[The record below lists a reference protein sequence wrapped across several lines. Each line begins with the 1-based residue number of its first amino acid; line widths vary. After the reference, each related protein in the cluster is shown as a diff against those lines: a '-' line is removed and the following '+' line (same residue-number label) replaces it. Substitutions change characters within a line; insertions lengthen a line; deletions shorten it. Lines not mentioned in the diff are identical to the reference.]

1 MSPVVHFAN
10 WLTDFGISSELL
22 AQALGTFAVIVAYV
36 VLRRIFRRL
45 AGKAVDDPAARYQ
58 INKAIG
64 YALGLVAIAA
74 LARIWMQNVTGFA
87 TYLGLLSAGVAIA
100 LQDPIINLAGWL
112 FIIAR
117 RPFTVGDRIQIGQHS
132 GDVVDVRI
140 FQFTLMEIG
149 NWVHSDQSTGRVIH
163 VPNGWVFKHTVANY
177 DKGFSY
183 LWNELEVL
191 VTYESDWRRAK
202 EVLLKTVNEHA
213 EHLSADARRQIDQAA
228 ERYHIK
234 FSKLTPVVWTSL
246 ADSGV
251 RLTMRYLCKPR
262 ERRSSQHEI
271 WEAVLDAFRD
281 LPDVDFAYPTVRHF
295 DNPGEGKR
303 PARAPDGDARPSPA
317 EASSEPRP
325 RPASEAAAAAFI
337 PAKRR

>member
-1 MSPVVHFAN
+1 MGP
-10 WLTDFGISSELL
+10 LTRISSWLADIGVSTELV
-22 AQALGTFAVIVAYV
+22 AQVLGSLAVITAYI
-36 VLRRIFRRL
+36 VLRRMLRRV
-45 AGKAVDDPAARYQ
+45 AGRTVEDPASRYQ

-64 YALGLVAIAA
+64 YALGLVALAG

-100 LQDPIINLAGWL
+100 LQDPIINLAGWV

-117 RPFTVGDRIQIGQHS
+117 RPFTVGDRIQIGPHS

-140 FQFTLMEIG
+140 FQFTLLEIG
-149 NWVHSDQSTGRVIH
+149 NWVHADQSTGRVIH
-163 VPNGWVFKHTVANY
+163 VPNGWVFKQTVANY

-191 VTYESDWRRAK
+191 ITYESNWRRAK
-202 EVLLKTVNEHA
+202 EVLLKTVTDHA
-213 EHLSADARRQIDQAA
+213 EHLSADARQQIDQAA

-234 FSKLTPVVWTSL
+234 FSKLTPVVWTSV

-262 ERRSSQHEI
+262 ERRSSQNEM
-271 WEAVLDAFRD
+271 WEAVLEAFES

-295 DNPGEGKR
+295 ENVTEGK
-303 PARAPDGDARPSPA
+303 PGARAEVAPARPSFQ
-317 EASSEPRP
+317 SVSRP
-325 RPASEAAAAAFI
+325 DQ
-337 PAKRR
+337 RR